1 MLTPAHRGRGS
12 FSRGHGASAG
22 HASGRSAPDPYSL
35 IMEGERQRPSLLA
48 LGGSVAAA
56 LAVSVLGWLALVLSA
71 GLAMGSASDA
81 DIATA
86 LAVAGAAALSGIA
99 LAGLALLKGR
109 RAAVQV
115 PALLGVAANGVLG
128 VVALVFA
135 FSFHW

>member
-1 MLTPAHRGRGS
+1 
-12 FSRGHGASAG
+12 
-22 HASGRSAPDPYSL
+22 
-35 IMEGERQRPSLLA
+35 MEGERQRPSLLA

-86 LAVAGAAALSGIA
+86 LAMAGAAALSGIA

-115 PALLGVAANGVLG
+115 PALIGVAANGVLG

-135 FSFHW
+135 SSFHW